1 MNFYSTAFAP
11 RGNFY
16 KSNELLV
23 LEKGR
28 ENPAFI
34 VFI

>member
-16 KSNELLV
+16 KINELLKFITNV
-23 LEKGR
+23 L
-28 ENPAFI
+28 NI
-34 VFI
+34 LYL